1 MNQLFR
7 KKSIS
12 ILLKEAS
19 LDSGL
24 KRELTAKNLIALG
37 IGAII
42 GTGIFVLTGT
52 AAANFAGPA
61 IILSFVISGIGCVFA
76 GLCYAEFASMI
87 PIAGSAYTYSYAT
100 LGEFVAWIIGWDLI
114 LEYLFASSTVA
125 VGWSGYFVSLLKD
138 FGIVIPEKISQAPFS
153 HIPGQGWEATGS
165 LVNFP
170 AVALVLMI
178 TALLV
183 VGIKESTRVN
193 NIIVIVKVAVVL
205 LFIGFGISFINVD
218 NWTPFIPENA
228 GKFGSFGISGIFTG
242 AGVIFFAY
250 IGFDALSTAAQE
262 TKRPARDM
270 PIGILVSLAV
280 CTVLYIAV
288 AAVLTGIVN
297 YKELNVAAPIALAID
312 RAGDSLL
319 WLRPLI
325 KIGALAGLTSVVLVM
340 LMGQPR
346 IFFAMAK
353 DGLLPKSFAK
363 VHPRFGTPHITTMI
377 TGCVAAIVAGLLPI
391 NILGELVSIGTLL
404 AFVIVCASVVVLR
417 KTNPDV
423 PRPFKTPF
431 SPWIPI
437 AGVLICMAQMYAL
450 PADTWYRLA
459 GWMAL
464 GLLIYFFYGRKRSK
478 LAPGREIKE

>member
-12 ILLKEAS
+12 LLLNEAS
-19 LDSGL
+19 MDTGL

-52 AAANFAGPA
+52 AAANYAGPA
-61 IILSFVISGIGCVFA
+61 IILSFIVSGIGCVFA
-76 GLCYAEFASMI
+76 GLCYAEFSSMI

-100 LGEFVAWIIGWDLI
+100 LGEFIAWIIGWDLI

-138 FGIVIPEKISQAPFS
+138 FNIIIPEKMCQAPFN
-153 HIPGQGWEATGS
+153 HIPGQGWEATGC
-165 LVNFP
+165 LFNFP
-170 AVALVLMI
+170 AVALVTLI

-183 VGIKESTRVN
+183 IGIKESSRVN
-193 NIIVIVKVAVVL
+193 NIIVFIKVAVVL
-205 LFIGFGISFINVD
+205 LFIGFGISYINVD
-218 NWTPFIPENA
+218 NWTPFIPENT
-228 GKFGSFGISGIFTG
+228 GKFGQFGISGIFTG

-262 TKRPARDM
+262 TKNPARNM
-270 PIGILVSLAV
+270 PIGILISLAI

-297 YKELNVAAPIALAID
+297 YKELNVAAPIAMAID
-312 RAGDSLL
+312 RAGNALL

-346 IFFAMAK
+346 IFFAMSK
-353 DGLLPKSFAK
+353 DGLLPKSFSK
-363 VHPRFGTPHITTMI
+363 VHPRFGTPYVPTIL
-377 TGCVAAIVAGLLPI
+377 TGFFAAIIAGVLPI

-404 AFVIVCASVVVLR
+404 AFVIVCVSVIVLR
-417 KTNPDV
+417 KTNPDLH
-423 PRPFKTPF
+423 RPFKTPWVPF
-431 SPWIPI
+431 IPA
-437 AGVLICMAQMYAL
+437 AGAIICLMQMAAL
-450 PADTWYRLA
+450 PGDTWMRLIS
-459 GWMAL
+459 WMAI
-464 GLLIYFFYGRKRSK
+464 GLLIYFFYSKKRSK
-478 LAPGREIKE
+478 LQP

>member
-12 ILLKEAS
+12 LLLKEAS
-19 LDSGL
+19 MDTGL
-24 KRELTAKNLIALG
+24 KRELTARNLIALG

-52 AAANFAGPA
+52 AAANYAGPA
-61 IILSFVISGIGCVFA
+61 IILSFIVSGLGCVFA
-76 GLCYAEFASMI
+76 GLCYAEFSSMI

-100 LGEFVAWIIGWDLI
+100 LGEFIAWIIGWDLI

-138 FGIVIPEKISQAPFS
+138 FNIIIPDKMCQAPFN

-165 LVNFP
+165 LLNFP
-170 AVALVLMI
+170 AVALVALI
-178 TALLV
+178 TTLLV
-183 VGIKESTRVN
+183 IGIKESSRVN
-193 NIIVIVKVAVVL
+193 NVIVFIKVAVVL
-205 LFIGFGISFINVD
+205 LFIGFGISYINVD
-218 NWTPFIPENA
+218 NWTPFIPENT
-228 GKFGSFGISGIFTG
+228 GKFGQFGISGIFTG

-262 TKRPARDM
+262 TKNPAKDM
-270 PIGILVSLAV
+270 PIGILVSLAI
-280 CTVLYIAV
+280 CTILYIAV

-312 RAGDSLL
+312 RAGNALL

-346 IFFAMAK
+346 IFFAMSK
-353 DGLLPKSFAK
+353 DGLLPKSFSK
-363 VHPRFGTPHITTMI
+363 VHPRFGTPYVPTIL
-377 TGCVAAIVAGLLPI
+377 TGFFAAIIAGVLPI

-404 AFVIVCASVVVLR
+404 AFVIVCVSVIVLR
-417 KTNPDV
+417 KTNPNL
-423 PRPFKTPF
+423 PRPFKTPWVPF
-431 SPWIPI
+431 IPAAGAIICLAQMAALPGDTWLRLISWMAASSVVERLRSPSRSR
-437 AGVLICMAQMYAL
+437 ICMLQ
-450 PADTWYRLA
+450 
-459 GWMAL
+459 
-464 GLLIYFFYGRKRSK
+464 S
-478 LAPGREIKE
+478 

>member
-12 ILLKEAS
+12 LLLNEAS
-19 LDSGL
+19 MDTGL

-52 AAANFAGPA
+52 AAANYAGPA
-61 IILSFVISGIGCVFA
+61 IILSFIVSGLGCVFA
-76 GLCYAEFASMI
+76 GLCYAEFSSMI

-100 LGEFVAWIIGWDLI
+100 LGEFIAWIIGWDLI

-138 FGIVIPEKISQAPFS
+138 FNIIIPEKMCQAPFN

-165 LVNFP
+165 LFNFP
-170 AVALVLMI
+170 AVALVALI
-178 TALLV
+178 TTLLV
-183 VGIKESTRVN
+183 IGIKESSRVN
-193 NIIVIVKVAVVL
+193 NVIVFIKVLVVL
-205 LFIGFGISFINVD
+205 LFIGFGISYINVD
-218 NWTPFIPENA
+218 NWTPFIPENT
-228 GKFGSFGISGIFTG
+228 GKFGQFGISGIFTG

-262 TKRPARDM
+262 TKNPARNM
-270 PIGILVSLAV
+270 PIGILVSLAI

-312 RAGDSLL
+312 RAGNALL

-346 IFFAMAK
+346 IFFAMSK
-353 DGLLPKSFAK
+353 DGLLPKSFSK
-363 VHPRFGTPHITTMI
+363 VHPRFRTPYIPTI
-377 TGCVAAIVAGLLPI
+377 LTGFFAAIIAGVLPI

-404 AFVIVCASVVVLR
+404 AFVIVCVSVIVLR
-417 KTNPDV
+417 KTNPDLH
-423 PRPFKTPF
+423 RPFKTPWVPF
-431 SPWIPI
+431 IPA
-437 AGVLICMAQMYAL
+437 AGAIICLVQMAAL
-450 PADTWYRLA
+450 PGDTWMRLIS
-459 GWMAL
+459 WMAI
-464 GLLIYFFYGRKRSK
+464 GLLIYFFYSKKRSK
-478 LAPGREIKE
+478 LTPK